1 MSVLQGDALIGK
13 HPLDLLSRASNAEL
27 ASIGNYGTGAYAR
40 FYHSNDAN
48 QGSMF
53 GINADG
59 DLFGS
64 NIAGGVSRLRIDQ
77 VQVSSIAST
86 DNATSNI
93 SFNNVNLTG
102 LCNVQI
108 IGSLL
113 DGDGNPYSLSG
124 GSGTGGFADYA
135 VYLPYNPDSQPVRV
149 IQTNDAT
156 LANRVLFSLTLPAG
170 RYYLNGVIPY
180 TNVDSV
186 IPINSTNWASVNVY
200 NGTLAM
206 YTGSTATL
214 VQATP
219 FFSTTAVVG
228 ATQYLAFTVFVDALA
243 DSVTAKN
250 FVIAVEGTGHRLSFT
265 LADVTVKGIPVQ
277 TSTGLGTSAGD
288 SILVSR
294 PISVAPIRAVT
305 TIPGGQTSNTF
316 NLSASGNFVASA
328 SNTDVYLNGTKYV
341 YQDSANYDYSVVYNY
356 STITDRTTFTVGL
369 SGDAQGGDVVDITVW
384 PEAFTSNYFVSG
396 KFYQATTV
404 TSSPWQK
411 VISGVPAIRY
421 PGNVIID
428 GEIYIGGN
436 VFGGCNMRDFTS
448 GIDFDSRLLSTLS
461 CNIIGTLNLANY
473 SVTPAKLNLTGGNV
487 GVGTTIPVQ
496 TLDVRGSIRLD
507 GAMYDASNNPI
518 WLPSSSIQWNASP
531 TPPTF
536 TLPGGAAVTY
546 GRSNGVYRWVGD
558 DFTYNVNI
566 AATVTTAPGAPLTPA
581 TSNYLLTLPY
591 PVLSATYPTPTVIGD
606 LWLTTTNPAQDTSN
620 MFKAYAATIP
630 TNANSV
636 TVRALTGTTDESL
649 ATLVVGTAFTLQGTL
664 IYRTTTIN
672 QSFTVPAL
680 YTQSSVIQDQDGNLG
695 VNLPSP
701 TMPRGGFDIYSSNAV
716 IPALVVDQR
725 STGDIVSL
733 RDAGVAV
740 VTVDGNG
747 NVGIGT
753 TTPVAPLH
761 VIGNARVAGE
771 QTVTDLDITGYNYAP
786 VSSAP
791 HVAFSAATSNVFLRW
806 LHRTTSAVSGSW
818 WQTPATPIYS
828 TIGGMPGSNSFE
840 GGVLLPDGRVVFV
853 PRDAGA
859 IGIFNP
865 ATNTYST
872 IGNLP
877 GTGKFVGGVLLPDGR
892 VVFVPWNATAIGIF
906 NPSTNI
912 YSTIGDVGAAT
923 LKYYGGVLLPNGQV
937 VFVPNNGTTIGIF
950 NPATNVFSTI
960 GGMPGGFA
968 YAGGVLLPDGRVL
981 FVPNGATTIG
991 IFNPVTNS
999 YSTIGDMPGNA
1010 AYQGGVLIP
1019 DGRVVF
1025 VPRNAT
1031 TIGIFNPVT
1040 NTYST
1045 IGGMPGANSYVGGVL
1060 LPDGRVL
1067 FVPGSD
1073 TTIAI
1078 FNPTTNAYSTIA
1090 SGTSN
1095 FAYFG
1100 GVLLPDGRVVFV
1112 PGNATTIGILSG
1124 FAAPPR
1130 ELCYHPCFN
1139 KR

>member
-1 MSVLQGDALIGK
+1 MSVLKGDTLIGK

-48 QGSMF
+48 QGSIF
-53 GINADG
+53 GINDAG

-77 VQVSSIAST
+77 IQIGSIAST
-86 DNATSNI
+86 DNATSNL

-113 DGDGNPYSLSG
+113 DKDGNPYSLSG
-124 GSGTGGFADYA
+124 GSGSGGFADYA
-135 VYLPYNPDSQPVRV
+135 VYLPYNPASEAVRV
-149 IQTNDAT
+149 IQTNDTA

-180 TNVDSV
+180 TNVDSLV
-186 IPINSTNWASVNVY
+186 PINSTNWASVNIY

-206 YTGSTATL
+206 YTSSTATL

-228 ATQYLAFTVFVDALA
+228 ATQYLAFTVFVDTLA
-243 DSVTAKN
+243 DSPTAQN
-250 FVIAVEGTGHRLSFT
+250 FVVAVEGTGHRLAFT

-294 PISVAPIRAVT
+294 KISIAPIRTVT
-305 TIPGGQTSNTF
+305 AIPEGETSNAF
-316 NLSASGNFVASA
+316 NISIPGNFVATA

-341 YQDSANYDYSVVYNY
+341 YQDATNYDYSVVYNY
-356 STITDRTTFTVGL
+356 NAINDTTLFTVAL
-369 SGDAQGGDVVDITVW
+369 SGDALAGDIVDITVW
-384 PEAFTSNYFVSG
+384 PEAYTSNYFVSG
-396 KFYQATTV
+396 KFYQSTAV

-411 VISGVPAIRY
+411 VVSSVPSIRY
-421 PGNVIID
+421 PGNLIVD
-428 GEIYIGGN
+428 GTIFLGGDIY
-436 VFGGCNMRDFTS
+436 GGCNVRDFTS
-448 GIDFDSRLLSTLS
+448 GIEFDRSVLGTLS

-536 TLPGGAAVTY
+536 TMPGGAVLSY
-546 GRSNGVYRWVGD
+546 GRSNGVYRWIGD
-558 DFTYNVNI
+558 DFAYNINVS
-566 AATVTTAPGAPLTPA
+566 ATVATAPGGPLTPA
-581 TSNYLLTLPY
+581 GSNYLLTLPY
-591 PVLSATYPTPTVIGD
+591 PVLSASYPTATIIGD
-606 LWLTTTNPAQDTSN
+606 LWLTTTNPTEGAGTSN

-630 TNANSV
+630 ANANSA
-636 TVRALTGTTDESL
+636 TIRALTGTTDESL
-649 ATLVVGTAFTLQGTL
+649 AVLTVGTQFTLQGTL
-664 IYRTTTIN
+664 VYRTTTIN

-695 VNLPSP
+695 INLPPP

-733 RDAGVAV
+733 REAGVTV

-753 TTPVAPLH
+753 TTPTAPLH
-761 VIGNARVAGE
+761 VLGNARVAGE

-806 LHRTTSAVSGSW
+806 MQRTTTTLAGSW
-818 WQTPATPIYS
+818 WQTPATPSYS
-828 TIGGMPGSNSFE
+828 TIGGMPGSAAYAGGVLLPDGRVVLVPFNTTIIGLFNPTTNTYSTIAGAPSNYAYR

-853 PRDAGA
+853 PSYATT

-865 ATNTYST
+865 LLSAYST
-872 IGNLP
+872 IAGTAP
-877 GTGKFVGGVLLPDGR
+877 GTDAYRGGVLLSDGRVVFVPFNATMIGIFNPITNSYSTIAGMPGVAAYDGGVLLPDGR
-892 VVFVPWNATAIGIF
+892 VVFVPFNSTTIGIF
-906 NPSTNI
+906 NSTTNI
-912 YSTIGDVGAAT
+912 YSTIAGA
-923 LKYYGGVLLPNGQV
+923 
-937 VFVPNNGTTIGIF
+937 
-950 NPATNVFSTI
+950 
-960 GGMPGGFA
+960 PGGGA
-968 YAGGVLLPDGRVL
+968 Y
-981 FVPNGATTIG
+981 I
-991 IFNPVTNS
+991 
-999 YSTIGDMPGNA
+999 
-1010 AYQGGVLIP
+1010 
-1019 DGRVVF
+1019 
-1025 VPRNAT
+1025 
-1031 TIGIFNPVT
+1031 
-1040 NTYST
+1040 
-1045 IGGMPGANSYVGGVL
+1045 
-1060 LPDGRVL
+1060 
-1067 FVPGSD
+1067 
-1073 TTIAI
+1073 
-1078 FNPTTNAYSTIA
+1078 
-1090 SGTSN
+1090 
-1095 FAYFG
+1095 G

-1112 PGNATTIGILSG
+1112 PSNATTIGIFNPTTNLYSTIAGMPGGAAYAGGVLLPDGRVVFVPANATTIGIFNPATNAYSTISGPGISYVGGVLLPDGRVIFAPYNSATISILSG

-1139 KR
+1139 KY

>member
-53 GINADG
+53 GINAAG

-77 VQVSSIAST
+77 IQIGSIAST
-86 DNATSNI
+86 DNATSNLA
-93 SFNNVNLTG
+93 FNNVNLTG

-113 DGDGNPYSLSG
+113 DKDGNPYSLSG
-124 GSGTGGFADYA
+124 GSGSGGFADYA
-135 VYLPYNPDSQPVRV
+135 VYLPYNPASEAVRV
-149 IQTNDAT
+149 IQTNDTA

-180 TNVDSV
+180 TNLDSLV
-186 IPINSTNWASVNVY
+186 PINSTNWASVNIY

-228 ATQYLAFTVFVDALA
+228 ATQYLAFTVFVDTLA
-243 DSVTAKN
+243 DSPTAQN
-250 FVIAVEGTGHRLSFT
+250 FVVAVEGTGHRLAFT

-294 PISVAPIRAVT
+294 KISIAPIRTVT
-305 TIPGGQTSNTF
+305 AIPEGETSNAF
-316 NLSASGNFVASA
+316 NISIPGNFVATA

-341 YQDSANYDYSVVYNY
+341 YQDATNYDYSVVYNY
-356 STITDRTTFTVGL
+356 NAINDTTLFTVAL
-369 SGDAQGGDVVDITVW
+369 SGDALAGDIVDITVW
-384 PEAFTSNYFVSG
+384 PEAYTSNYFVSG
-396 KFYQATTV
+396 KFYQSTAV

-411 VISGVPAIRY
+411 VVSSVPSIRY
-421 PGNVIID
+421 PGNLIVD
-428 GEIYIGGN
+428 GTIFLGGDIY
-436 VFGGCNMRDFTS
+436 GGCNVRDFTS
-448 GIDFDSRLLSTLS
+448 GIEFDRSVLGTLS

-536 TLPGGAAVTY
+536 TMPGGAVLSY
-546 GRSNGVYRWVGD
+546 GRSNGVYRWIGD
-558 DFTYNVNI
+558 DFAYNINVS
-566 AATVTTAPGAPLTPA
+566 ATVATAPGGPLTPA
-581 TSNYLLTLPY
+581 GSNYLLTLPY
-591 PVLSATYPTPTVIGD
+591 PVLSASYPTATIIGD
-606 LWLTTTNPAQDTSN
+606 LWLTTTNPTEGAGTSN

-630 TNANSV
+630 TNANSA
-636 TVRALTGTTDESL
+636 TIRALTGTTDESL
-649 ATLVVGTAFTLQGTL
+649 AVLSVGTQFTLQGTL
-664 IYRTTTIN
+664 VYRTTTIN

-695 VNLPSP
+695 INLPPP

-733 RDAGVAV
+733 REGGVTV

-753 TTPVAPLH
+753 TTPIAPLH
-761 VIGNARVAGE
+761 VHMNSSNPAAVVDQYGTGDILRIRDSGTAVVTVDGNGNVGIGTTLPIASLNVTGNTFISGSVFTTGTTPFTRMTWTRSASFSWTVPDNVYRCDILLVGGGGGGGGRPASVGSGGGGGGAGAMCRVIVQVVPGDVFTVVVGAGGAGT
-771 QTVTDLDITGYNYAP
+771 QTNGTNGTSSTVTISGGKGVITATGGSGGKVGTAGSPGNVGQGGFGGAEGSNTLLAGTLVEFMTLEGGDGSCAIPSVPSANIGAGGSGGGSLFGTGGTGATTGTGTVDALNGPRTGRAP
-786 VSSAP
+786 GSGGGGASSG
-791 HVAFSAATSNVFLRW
+791 
-806 LHRTTSAVSGSW
+806 TSAVGS
-818 WQTPATPIYS
+818 S
-828 TIGGMPGSNSFE
+828 
-840 GGVLLPDGRVVFV
+840 
-853 PRDAGA
+853 AG
-859 IGIFNP
+859 
-865 ATNTYST
+865 
-872 IGNLP
+872 
-877 GTGKFVGGVLLPDGR
+877 
-892 VVFVPWNATAIGIF
+892 
-906 NPSTNI
+906 
-912 YSTIGDVGAAT
+912 GAA
-923 LKYYGGVLLPNGQV
+923 
-937 VFVPNNGTTIGIF
+937 GIC
-950 NPATNVFSTI
+950 I
-960 GGMPGGFA
+960 
-968 YAGGVLLPDGRVL
+968 
-981 FVPNGATTIG
+981 I
-991 IFNPVTNS
+991 S
-999 YSTIGDMPGNA
+999 Y
-1010 AYQGGVLIP
+1010 
-1019 DGRVVF
+1019 
-1025 VPRNAT
+1025 
-1031 TIGIFNPVT
+1031 
-1040 NTYST
+1040 
-1045 IGGMPGANSYVGGVL
+1045 
-1060 LPDGRVL
+1060 
-1067 FVPGSD
+1067 
-1073 TTIAI
+1073 
-1078 FNPTTNAYSTIA
+1078 
-1090 SGTSN
+1090 
-1095 FAYFG
+1095 
-1100 GVLLPDGRVVFV
+1100 
-1112 PGNATTIGILSG
+1112 
-1124 FAAPPR
+1124 
-1130 ELCYHPCFN
+1130 
-1139 KR
+1139 

>member
-53 GINADG
+53 GINAAG

-228 ATQYLAFTVFVDALA
+228 ATQYLAFTVFVDTLA
-243 DSVTAKN
+243 DSATAQN

-294 PISVAPIRAVT
+294 KISIAPIRTVT
-305 TIPGGQTSNTF
+305 AIPEGETSNAF
-316 NLSASGNFVASA
+316 NISIPGNFVATA

-341 YQDSANYDYSVVYNY
+341 YQDATNYDYSVVYNY
-356 STITDRTTFTVGL
+356 NAINDTTLFTVAL
-369 SGDAQGGDVVDITVW
+369 SGDALAGDIVDITVW
-384 PEAFTSNYFVSG
+384 PEAYTSNYFVSG
-396 KFYQATTV
+396 KFYQSTAV

-411 VISGVPAIRY
+411 VVSSVPSIRY
-421 PGNVIID
+421 PGNLIVD
-428 GEIYIGGN
+428 GTIFLGGDIY
-436 VFGGCNMRDFTS
+436 GGCNVRDFTS
-448 GIDFDSRLLSTLS
+448 GIEFDRSVLGTLS

-536 TLPGGAAVTY
+536 TMPGGAVLSY
-546 GRSNGVYRWVGD
+546 GRSNGVYRWIGD
-558 DFTYNVNI
+558 DFAYNINVS
-566 AATVTTAPGAPLTPA
+566 ATVATAPGGPLTPA
-581 TSNYLLTLPY
+581 GSNYLLTLPY
-591 PVLSATYPTPTVIGD
+591 PVLSASYPTATIIGD
-606 LWLTTTNPAQDTSN
+606 LWLTTTNPTEGAGTSN

-630 TNANSV
+630 TNANAA
-636 TVRALTGTTDESL
+636 TIRALTGTTDESL
-649 ATLVVGTAFTLQGTL
+649 AVLTVGTQFTLQGTL
-664 IYRTTTIN
+664 IYRTTSIN

-695 VNLPSP
+695 INLPPP

-733 RDAGVAV
+733 REAGVTV

-761 VIGNARVAGE
+761 VQASS
-771 QTVTDLDITGYNYAP
+771 
-786 VSSAP
+786 SSA
-791 HVAFSAATSNVFLRW
+791 
-806 LHRTTSAVSGSW
+806 AV
-818 WQTPATPIYS
+818 
-828 TIGGMPGSNSFE
+828 
-840 GGVLLPDGRVVFV
+840 VVDQYGTGDIV
-853 PRDAGA
+853 SLRDAGVTA
-859 IGIFNP
+859 VTVNGSGNVGIGTMTPTAPLHVVGDSIVSGNVGIGTTAQAKLHVVGDTIVTGNFYSP
-865 ATNTYST
+865 GSVVQCITTLYTATTTYSAPNT
-872 IGNLP
+872 ITPTEITVLNLTITPKRANSKIVLQWMINGEIHQDAVFIVYRNAIPIGFNTEYGNIQNSGITAAPYDQNESSTPGNMIVNWIDLP
-877 GTGKFVGGVLLPDGR
+877 NTTTSV
-892 VVFVPWNATAIGIF
+892 
-906 NPSTNI
+906 I
-912 YSTIGDVGAAT
+912 YSVR
-923 LKYYGGVLLPNGQV
+923 VRSS
-937 VFVPNNGTTIGIF
+937 TT
-950 NPATNVFSTI
+950 
-960 GGMPGGFA
+960 
-968 YAGGVLLPDGRVL
+968 
-981 FVPNGATTIG
+981 
-991 IFNPVTNS
+991 
-999 YSTIGDMPGNA
+999 A
-1010 AYQGGVLIP
+1010 AYTLYLNRTVAGTANQEILCSTGVAWETC
-1019 DGRVVF
+1019 V
-1025 VPRNAT
+1025 
-1031 TIGIFNPVT
+1031 
-1040 NTYST
+1040 
-1045 IGGMPGANSYVGGVL
+1045 
-1060 LPDGRVL
+1060 
-1067 FVPGSD
+1067 
-1073 TTIAI
+1073 
-1078 FNPTTNAYSTIA
+1078 
-1090 SGTSN
+1090 
-1095 FAYFG
+1095 
-1100 GVLLPDGRVVFV
+1100 
-1112 PGNATTIGILSG
+1112 
-1124 FAAPPR
+1124 
-1130 ELCYHPCFN
+1130 
-1139 KR
+1139 